1 MEERKRTL
9 LAVVISCII
18 VASVGY
24 SFTMSFFADV
34 PDIVVAD
41 PSASPGL
48 SVSPAPTGGQAGLP
62 VEVTPETVQSVIA
75 ELSRFRSYSRTL
87 TIRYAWSGGSGSVTA
102 HVSVDGGWSRCDAE
116 LPGGLV
122 ERSITGDG
130 TLWYW
135 YGDGQDYLQAD
146 ADLHSEDLVQHIP
159 TYEDI
164 LKLDKSRITDAGY
177 EEKDGV
183 PAIYTQARDDG
194 TGYLERYWV
203 SVDSG
208 LLVASETEKNGK
220 VVYSMTAS
228 DMTSPLAE
236 AGDAFTLPDGTVLHQ
251 IEG

>member
-24 SFTMSFFADV
+24 SFAMSFFADV

-41 PSASPGL
+41 PGASSSLPG
-48 SVSPAPTGGQAGLP
+48 SPASTGGQGGLP

-102 HVSVDGGWSRCDAE
+102 RVSVDGGWSRCDAT
-116 LPGGLV
+116 LPGGII
-122 ERSITGDG
+122 EHSITGEG
-130 TLWYW
+130 SLWYW
-135 YGDGQDYLQAD
+135 YGSGKDYLRSD
-146 ADLHSEDLVQHIP
+146 AGLHSEDLVQHLP

-183 PAIYTQARDDG
+183 PAVYAQARDDD
-194 TGYLERYWV
+194 GYLDRYWV

-208 LLVASETEKNGK
+208 LLVASETEKGGK

-228 DMTSPLAE
+228 DMISPLAE
-236 AGDAFTLPDGTVLHQ
+236 ARDAFTLPDGTVLHQ
-251 IEG
+251 LEG